1 MSKIKKILIAVS
13 CLLLMFSLVNI
24 ARILLR
30 DYAEQ
35 QKHEE
40 LTKVWEEESDKGRG
54 ESLPSPLI
62 AKANEPVMLPEF
74 RELYERNP
82 DIVGWLKI
90 DGTRIEYPV
99 MQNLQDAEYYL
110 NRDFDKQTSSS
121 GLPFLD
127 EHSRI
132 EGSDILLIHGHHMKN
147 GWMFKDLMK
156 YKKESFYKEHATFQ
170 FSTLYEKEEYEIV
183 AVILSQV
190 YRKSDDVFKY
200 YQIEKVSTPAEF
212 DSYVQN
218 IKKLALYDT
227 GVTAQYGDKLIVLST
242 CEYSTDNGR
251 LAVVA
256 RKRK

>member
-13 CLLLMFSLVNI
+13 VLLLVFSLTNL
-24 ARILLR
+24 ARMLVG
-30 DYAEQ
+30 DYVEQ
-35 QKHEE
+35 QKIKN
-40 LTKVWEEESDKGRG
+40 LTEAWAEGPDTGQAKV
-54 ESLPSPLI
+54 LPLA
-62 AKANEPVMLPEF
+62 AKSREPVMLPEF
-74 RELYERNP
+74 RELYERNS
-82 DIVGWLKI
+82 DIVGWLSV
-90 DGTRIEYPV
+90 DNTRINYPI
-99 MQNLQDAEYYL
+99 MQNAQDPEYYL
-110 NRDFDKQTSSS
+110 NRDFDQKKTKS

-127 EHSRI
+127 AHSRI
-132 EGSDILLIHGHHMKN
+132 DGSDILLIHGHHMKS
-147 GWMFKDLMK
+147 GWMFKDLSK
-156 YKKESFYKEHATFQ
+156 YKNESFYKEHATFQ

-183 AVILSQV
+183 AVILSKV

-200 YQIEKVSTPAEF
+200 YQIDKVRTPAEF
-212 DSYVQN
+212 DDYVQN